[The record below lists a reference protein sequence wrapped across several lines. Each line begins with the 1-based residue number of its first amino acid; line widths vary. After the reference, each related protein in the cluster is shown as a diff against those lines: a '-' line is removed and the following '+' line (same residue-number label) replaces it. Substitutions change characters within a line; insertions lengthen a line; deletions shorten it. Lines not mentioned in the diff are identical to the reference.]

1 MQGSR
6 NSSFLCFFSAL
17 AMSFIMRSCNT
28 PRSFSKCR
36 QLLRRSV
43 RRLVSSTGM
52 SLSGA
57 VPPGGTKGEDS
68 PAAVTPKKIS
78 SRMQRQ
84 HVNPLAP
91 HHQVPVHLPDTW
103 VRESFTQPQQRFVVD
118 VGCAKGTWLMQTA
131 ATQPDT
137 NFLGL
142 EIRPPMVEI
151 ARARCERAALTNAA
165 FLKCNANVDLK
176 RILQD
181 IAEQGAQVELL
192 CIHHPDPHFKK
203 RNKKRA
209 VVLPQLVEDIAEA
222 VQPGTRVYL
231 QSDVQDVAEE
241 MNMCFV
247 HEQFEAAE
255 GYDAETLLTNPG
267 PHQHPTER
275 EVSEVSR
282 GGQIFRMMF
291 RRI

>member
-1 MQGSR
+1 
-6 NSSFLCFFSAL
+6 
-17 AMSFIMRSCNT
+17 MSFIIMSASHTTRSLG
-28 PRSFSKCR
+28 KYR
-36 QLLRRSV
+36 QLLRRGV
-43 RRLVSSTGM
+43 RRLVSSTGIV
-52 SLSGA
+52 LSEATDGGA
-57 VPPGGTKGEDS
+57 PPS
-68 PAAVTPKKIS
+68 TPTKKIS

-91 HHQVPVHLPDTW
+91 HHQTPIKLTDLW
-103 VRESFTQPQQRFVVD
+103 VQESFAKPQQPFVVD

-131 ATQPDT
+131 TTQPDT

-151 ARARCERAALTNAA
+151 ASARREKAGLTNAT

-176 RILQD
+176 RILQE
-181 IAEQGAQVELL
+181 IAVQSSAGVDML

-209 VVLPQLVEDIAEA
+209 VVLPQLVDDIAEA
-222 VQPGTRVYL
+222 VPSGTRVYL
-231 QSDVQDVAEE
+231 QSDVLDVAED
-241 MNMCFV
+241 MNMRFV
-247 HEQFEAAE
+247 HTEFEAAE
-255 GYDAETLLTNPG
+255 GYNVQTLLTNPG
-267 PHQHPTER
+267 PHEHPTER
-275 EVSEVSR
+275 EVSEATK